1 MNVKLSSPTVY
12 DYQGPYPNCLCKEE
26 WYKSSEINYVSS
38 LEGGKANSKKKIQ
51 IFLKLDLIFLDIKQ
65 IAKQEIV
72 HEIIR

>member
-1 MNVKLSSPTVY
+1 MTTKAPTPTVY
-12 DYQGPYPNCLCKEE
+12 VKKND
-26 WYKSSEINYVSS
+26 INLAKLITFLVWRV
-38 LEGGKANSKKKIQ
+38 GRQIQKKKIQ